1 MFSKRR
7 VKSID
12 NFLISLPS
20 RAVSKELLFLSVM
33 NVCPRS
39 LGKHYNFFKD
49 AVMKAEIPGFI

>member
-7 VKSID
+7 VKSTD
-12 NFLISLPS
+12 NISLPS
-20 RAVSKELLFLSVM
+20 RAVSKELLFLSFM

-39 LGKHYNFFKD
+39 LGKHYKFFKD